1 MKPQLK
7 SVIATDIKENSTE
20 VELTYLGS
28 ELLAGIDLHGANAG
42 LSWLRD
48 KGAAL
53 SKQESEERMVP
64 YTFTI
69 KIDLN
74 CEFRARAYIIDEDY
88 WESYNH
94 KLSRNED
101 GSISIETDEGIIDEI
116 EFIAAPPNPFSPQIL
131 SIILREVKEVTSVFE
146 VSYKTRKEVAGI
158 ELHGA
163 DANLSWMK
171 GESAEMEFIDNSK
184 YQYTVLLE
192 VNNSIEFKARAYNER
207 GDHWEEG
214 ENHKVQ
220 RRLDGTIG
228 IIDDFVSEK
237 QFEFVW
243 ILPLEQEPSIE
254 TAVQRLSLEEEI
266 PPSLFQYLIDT
277 SIWFDHYYKDPLDQ
291 ELFDIISR
299 MMRYIREK
307 QREISSH
314 RLDEFVNPIFKA
326 LYNIYTSAISFLEDE
341 IGTLK
346 TQWKDNGTVNLFAV
360 IPTKI
365 KAMSSMALNS
375 AEDRELRK
383 RRLWEFN

>member
-53 SKQESEERMVP
+53 LKHESEERMLP
-64 YTFTI
+64 YSITVI
-69 KIDLN
+69 VESN

-94 KLSRNED
+94 KLVRNED
-101 GSISIETDEGIIDEI
+101 GSISIEIDEAIIEDI
-116 EFIAAPPNPFSPQIL
+116 EFEAAPPNPFSPHIY
-131 SIILREVKEVTSVFE
+131 SIILQEVKEETSVFE
-146 VSYKTRKEVAGI
+146 VSYKTGKEVTGI
-158 ELHGA
+158 ELHGVDA
-163 DANLSWMK
+163 DLSWIK
-171 GESAEMEFIDNSK
+171 GESAEMEFKTDSK
-184 YQYTVLLE
+184 YQYFVLLE
-192 VNNSIEFKARAYNER
+192 VKNSIEFKARAYNER

-228 IIDDFVSEK
+228 IVDDFVSEK
-237 QFEFVW
+237 DFDFVW
-243 ILPLEQEPSIE
+243 ILPLEQEPSVE
-254 TAVQRLSLEEEI
+254 TAVQRLSLHEEI

-277 SIWFDHYYKDPLDQ
+277 SVWFDRYYQDPLDQ
-291 ELFDIISR
+291 DLFDLISR

-307 QREISSH
+307 QREISSR
-314 RLDEFVNPIFKA
+314 RLDLFVNPIFKA
-326 LYNIYTSAISFLEDE
+326 LYNLYTSAISFLEDE
-341 IGTLK
+341 IDVLK
-346 TQWKDNGTVNLFAV
+346 AQWKDDGTVDMFAA
-360 IPTKI
+360 IPSKVE
-365 KAMSSMALNS
+365 KMSSIALNS

-383 RRLWEFN
+383 RHLWEFN